1 MWFVETQLYV
11 FVNNVC
17 VQTRSKQ
24 YLSFDTLVLSPLKA
38 LQVFEQKLAYNKRY
52 AFRPMKCAHDDSPA
66 HVSNDHSLTCI
77 ANELDSNQRERYT
90 SWYVHLEKGHLGV
103 HLEKGHLGVHLRAC
117 ETRANCAV
125 RHSVKF
131 FSGRPESATFF
142 FCCPDFLGAHSPA
155 LPSSR
160 YYLRVN
166 NTVGRLAGEWY
177 TR

>member
-1 MWFVETQLYV
+1 M
-11 FVNNVC
+11 
-17 VQTRSKQ
+17 
-24 YLSFDTLVLSPLKA
+24 
-38 LQVFEQKLAYNKRY
+38 
-52 AFRPMKCAHDDSPA
+52 
-66 HVSNDHSLTCI
+66 
-77 ANELDSNQRERYT
+77 
-90 SWYVHLEKGHLGV
+90 HLEKGHLGV

-166 NTVGRLAGEWY
+166 NTVGRLAGE
-177 TR
+177 

>member
-90 SWYVHLEKGHLGV
+90 SWW
-103 HLEKGHLGVHLRAC
+103 AC